1 MQASYGIIVAIPNR
15 SEEGLY
21 LNKSEL
27 VAKVAEKSGLTKKD
41 AEKSVAAV
49 FETITETLV
58 DGEKVQLVGFGT
70 FEVRDRKERQGQNP
84 QTKEPIVIPAT
95 KVPAFKAGKSL
106 KEAVVGK

>member
-1 MQASYGIIVAIPNR
+1 M
-15 SEEGLY
+15 
-21 LNKSEL
+21 
-27 VAKVAEKSGLTKKD
+27 
-41 AEKSVAAV
+41 AAV